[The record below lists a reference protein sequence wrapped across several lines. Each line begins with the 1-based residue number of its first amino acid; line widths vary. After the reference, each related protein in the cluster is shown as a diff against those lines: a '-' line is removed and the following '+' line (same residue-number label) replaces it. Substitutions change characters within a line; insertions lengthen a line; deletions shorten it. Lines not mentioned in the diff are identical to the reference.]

1 MAIIITDECINCGA
15 CEPECPNDAIYMGI
29 EIYEIDPNKCTECVG
44 HFDAPQC
51 RQVCPVDCIPLNP
64 NYSETQEQLL
74 EKYKKKIEDAHMEK
88 NQILNSEKKE
98 TEIFIQE
105 SENKFEQLILNKKKS
120 LEQKLDQMKVKAIK
134 DMQNISNK
142 IALEAV
148 KKIISNSAND
158 EKMKVINQKNLEK
171 IFINLTNTKAS

>member
-1 MAIIITDECINCGA
+1 MFDATFWVAISFVIFCLIIIYKKIPQVIN
-15 CEPECPNDAIYMGI
+15 NLLDNKIN
-29 EIYEIDPNKCTECVG
+29 EIKSEIDNAKNLKNE
-44 HFDAPQC
+44 
-51 RQVCPVDCIPLNP
+51 
-64 NYSETQEQLL
+64 SEQLL
-74 EKYKKKIEDAHMEK
+74 LKYKRKIEEAHTESGK
-88 NQILNSEKKE
+88 IINSEKKE

>member
-1 MAIIITDECINCGA
+1 MFDATFWVAISFVIFCLIIVYKKIPQVIN
-15 CEPECPNDAIYMGI
+15 NLLDNKIN
-29 EIYEIDPNKCTECVG
+29 EIKSEIDNAKNLKNE
-44 HFDAPQC
+44 
-51 RQVCPVDCIPLNP
+51 
-64 NYSETQEQLL
+64 SEQLL
-74 EKYKKKIEDAHMEK
+74 KKYKKKIEDAHMDK

>member
-1 MAIIITDECINCGA
+1 MFDATFWVAISFVIFCLIIVYKKIPQVIN
-15 CEPECPNDAIYMGI
+15 NLLDNKIN
-29 EIYEIDPNKCTECVG
+29 EIKSEIDNAKNLKKE
-44 HFDAPQC
+44 
-51 RQVCPVDCIPLNP
+51 N
-64 NYSETQEQLL
+64 EQLL

>member
-1 MAIIITDECINCGA
+1 M
-15 CEPECPNDAIYMGI
+15 
-29 EIYEIDPNKCTECVG
+29 
-44 HFDAPQC
+44 FDATFWVAISFVIFC
-51 RQVCPVDCIPLNP
+51 LIIV
-64 NYSETQEQLL
+64 
-74 EKYKKKIEDAHMEK
+74 YKKIPQVI
-88 NQILNSEKKE
+88 NNL
-98 TEIFIQE
+98 
-105 SENKFEQLILNKKKS
+105 L
-120 LEQKLDQMKVKAIK
+120 K

>member
-1 MAIIITDECINCGA
+1 MFDATFWVAISFVIFCLIIVYKKIPQVIN
-15 CEPECPNDAIYMGI
+15 NLLDNKIN
-29 EIYEIDPNKCTECVG
+29 EIKSEIDNAKNLKNE
-44 HFDAPQC
+44 
-51 RQVCPVDCIPLNP
+51 
-64 NYSETQEQLL
+64 SEQLL
-74 EKYKKKIEDAHMEK
+74 EKYKKRIEDAHMEK

>member
-1 MAIIITDECINCGA
+1 MFDATFWVAISFVIFCLIIVYKKIPQVIN
-15 CEPECPNDAIYMGI
+15 NLLDNKIN
-29 EIYEIDPNKCTECVG
+29 EIKSEIDNAKNLKNE
-44 HFDAPQC
+44 
-51 RQVCPVDCIPLNP
+51 
-64 NYSETQEQLL
+64 SEQLL
-74 EKYKKKIEDAHMEK
+74 KKYKKKIEDAHMEK

-171 IFINLTNTKAS
+171 IFINLTNTKTS

>member
-1 MAIIITDECINCGA
+1 MFDATFWVAISFVIFCLIIFYKKIPQVIN
-15 CEPECPNDAIYMGI
+15 NLLDNKIN
-29 EIYEIDPNKCTECVG
+29 EIKSEIDNAKNLKNE
-44 HFDAPQC
+44 
-51 RQVCPVDCIPLNP
+51 
-64 NYSETQEQLL
+64 SEQLL
-74 EKYKKKIEDAHMEK
+74 KKYKKKIEDAHMEK

>member
-1 MAIIITDECINCGA
+1 MFDATFWVAISFVIFCLIIVYKKIPQVIN
-15 CEPECPNDAIYMGI
+15 NLLDNKIN
-29 EIYEIDPNKCTECVG
+29 EIKSEIDNAKNLKNE
-44 HFDAPQC
+44 
-51 RQVCPVDCIPLNP
+51 
-64 NYSETQEQLL
+64 SEQLL
-74 EKYKKKIEDAHMEK
+74 KKYKKKIEDAHIERS
-88 NQILNSEKKE
+88 QILNSEKKE

>member
-1 MAIIITDECINCGA
+1 MFDATFWVAISFVIFCLIIIYKKIPQVIN
-15 CEPECPNDAIYMGI
+15 NLLDNKIN
-29 EIYEIDPNKCTECVG
+29 EIKSEIDNAKNLKNE
-44 HFDAPQC
+44 
-51 RQVCPVDCIPLNP
+51 
-64 NYSETQEQLL
+64 SEQLL
-74 EKYKKKIEDAHMEK
+74 KKYKKKIEDAHMERS
-88 NQILNSEKKE
+88 QILNSEKKE

-158 EKMKVINQKNLEK
+158 EKMKLINQKNLEK